1 MQEAPLS
8 PVEIRQVVQV
18 VITLKLNIPDLCLYD
33 SEGRVVFVLEVCI
46 ILSVCVDYALF
57 YLHILLLSI
66 PPYFATFTQVKI
78 NKHDVQQAQNQ
89 LKLAV
94 LGNWRKGVP
103 VMAGGICLAGF
114 VSNSRETLAI
124 GLNSSFSLITC
135 SLPSTYTH

>member
-1 MQEAPLS
+1 MHYF
-8 PVEIRQVVQV
+8 
-18 VITLKLNIPDLCLYD
+18 LCLC
-33 SEGRVVFVLEVCI
+33 RLCI
-46 ILSVCVDYALF
+46 ILPAHSLAFDP
-57 YLHILLLSI
+57 

-94 LGNWRKGVP
+94 LGNWRKGVL